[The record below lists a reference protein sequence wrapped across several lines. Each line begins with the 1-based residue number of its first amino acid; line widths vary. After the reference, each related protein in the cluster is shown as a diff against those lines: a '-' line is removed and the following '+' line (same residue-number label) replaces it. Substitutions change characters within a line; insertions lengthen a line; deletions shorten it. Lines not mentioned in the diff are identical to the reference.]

1 MPKINRVHFVLLIAK
16 TIVYQITTS
25 FIGEYTTERRTM
37 NELQTSNMKTPIE
50 IALGVDEN
58 GMTTAKKLYEFL
70 ELDSRNYSR
79 WCKTNIVE
87 NEFADE
93 NVDYWAFVIDEE
105 RNFNPNPTTDYKLT
119 AHFAKKLS
127 MKGNGERAEQARQYF
142 ITIEDRAKQEVI
154 NRSQLS
160 PQMQMV
166 MQMAESMA
174 RQELEQ
180 KRQAEKV
187 NRIEQTVSNMKDIFT
202 KPIGDWKSEING
214 RIREISVKSGIG
226 YQTLYGQL
234 YGELETTAHCSLN
247 MLQRNKINKMKKAG
261 NNETAIKNGTTKIQ
275 IIYEKPQ
282 LKAIFEG
289 IVKNY
294 AMRYC
299 S

>member
-1 MPKINRVHFVLLIAK
+1 
-16 TIVYQITTS
+16 
-25 FIGEYTTERRTM
+25 M

-50 IALGVDEN
+50 IALGIDEN